1 MYPAK
6 GSLFPLLLPGQVA
19 LVKLGFSRLN
29 KGDSP
34 HGCDRGLWGDGVGV
48 PKERPSEEPKA
59 RCTSLAAPR
68 APTCAGFLVFPGRLA
83 GTPLTLIHTLHR
95 ESFHHS
101 GRAFI
106 RLLISHLMR
115 NHGNQMCQLVSTQ

>member
-1 MYPAK
+1 MYPTK
-6 GSLFPLLLPGQVA
+6 GSLFPLLLPGQVT
-19 LVKLGFSRLN
+19 LIKRGFSRVN

-34 HGCDRGLWGDGVGV
+34 HGCDCGPWGVGVGV

-59 RCTSLAAPR
+59 RCTSLAASR
-68 APTCAGFLVFPGRLA
+68 APTCAGFPVLTGRLA

-95 ESFHHS
+95 ESFHRS

-106 RLLISHLMR
+106 RLLISHLMC